1 MYHIQERSFLKIILC
16 CSLFISVKA
25 FAEGP
30 VARFE
35 RVEVYDD
42 GRYLGIRGIN
52 NSTPYQHGRVW
63 QGVFDRNTS
72 QYAKFDAQD
81 LRVRH
86 VNTGAFSSSKVAV
99 TVKTT
104 VSRAGVLAGVGAL
117 VRQGAKLGTKAVPYV
132 GTALLAY
139 DIYETFKDEIKE
151 QGYQYDPETDKFIK
165 YYSAQNC
172 IWDRDSNGNAFDVN
186 CYGVDS
192 SIMRLKYDYSRFPEV
207 KELMESR
214 MENIARPYWDRR
226 KKELAKLSD
235 LDWNN
240 FVLSHCEFNWNGGGC
255 SVHKGDD
262 YRGGVDFALKENPR
276 YKEEMNSKR
285 LEEILAAK
293 VDANPDRFIKATN
306 FPGYKEDVEVAPGT
320 KLNIGPVTDKSG
332 NPVQVLVSFGRD
344 SQGKTKADVQV
355 TPRPDLTPGSAEAP
369 NVRPLPDTSPATNPS
384 NNPNPNENPGTRP
397 NPEPAPD
404 TNPEPNLKPGTS
416 PGSPVMPAPSNE
428 KDGKDGGILCKMFP
442 RILACD
448 EQPEAEEP
456 NLDLP
461 QNTIDLNFKTDN
473 SFQDNGQCP
482 EPVSFQAFGQTFNI
496 SLDPICQLAL
506 MMRPIIIAM
515 AWLMAAFFVTKTI
528 REEV

>member
-72 QYAKFDAQD
+72 QYATFDAQD

-86 VNTGAFSSSKVAV
+86 ANTGAFSSSKVAA

-139 DIYETFKDEIKE
+139 DIYETFKEDIQA
-151 QGYQYDPETDKFIK
+151 QGYQYDPETDKFLK
-165 YYSAQNC
+165 YYPAQNC
-172 IWDRDSNGNAFDVN
+172 MLGQYRSDDGRIIG

-192 SIMRLKYDYSRFPEV
+192 SILMKYDRHVSAEDPEIQ
-207 KELMESR
+207 ELMNSR
-214 MENIARPYWDRR
+214 MESIARPYFNRTINER
-226 KKELAKLSD
+226 NGYLKEYSFSK
-235 LDWNN
+235 
-240 FVLSHCEFNWNGGGC
+240 CEFDWNGGRCGYGPKAD
-255 SVHKGDD
+255 SRSFGSFQLMLRQK
-262 YRGGVDFALKENPR
+262 
-276 YKEEMNSKR
+276 YKEEMSAQN
-285 LEEILAAK
+285 LDQILAAK
-293 VDANPDRFIKATN
+293 VDADPDRFIKATN

-344 SQGKTKADVQV
+344 SQGKTTADVQV
-355 TPRPDLTPGSAEAP
+355 TPRPDLTLGSAEAP

-416 PGSPVMPAPSNE
+416 PGSPVMPAPSNG

>member
-1 MYHIQERSFLKIILC
+1 MFRILIISFLFLLSAKSFSADLEIKNGRLMYPL
-16 CSLFISVKA
+16 SEKYNDNGFKA
-25 FAEGP
+25 YKVLGEG
-30 VARFE
+30 
-35 RVEVYDD
+35 
-42 GRYLGIRGIN
+42 GGIYTEYN
-52 NSTPYQHGRVW
+52 H
-63 QGVFDRNTS
+63 
-72 QYAKFDAQD
+72 KFDKS
-81 LRVRH
+81 LNVLESS
-86 VNTGAFSSSKVAV
+86 TGARSLEKIP
-99 TVKTT
+99 VKFTAS

-139 DIYETFKDEIKE
+139 DIYKE
-151 QGYQYDPETDKFIK
+151 LNPELEKAGYKYSEDIGDYVK
-165 YYSAQNC
+165 YY
-172 IWDRDSNGNAFDVN
+172 DNALCLSRFRSEPGYFSCV
-186 CYGVDS
+186 GVDS
-192 SIMRLKYDYSRFPEV
+192 SELLALSKGS
-207 KELMESR
+207 KETQDLLV
-214 MENIARPYWDRR
+214 RR
-226 KKELAKLSD
+226 VRAEFERLSD
-235 LDWNN
+235 VIENELYPFPPGYIDHCNYYSDIS
-240 FVLSHCEFNWNGGGC
+240 VSCHYQKGLSLN
-255 SVHKGDD
+255 
-262 YRGGVDFALKENPR
+262 FALKKKIKTSEPDP
-276 YKEEMNSKR
+276 KSFDDLIAK
-285 LEEILAAK
+285 K
-293 VDANPDRFIKATN
+293 VDESPDKFIRATN

-332 NPVQVLVSFGRD
+332 NPVQLLVSFGRD
-344 SQGKTKADVQV
+344 SQGKTTADVQV
-355 TPRPDLTPGSAEAP
+355 TPRPDLKPGSAEAP

-384 NNPNPNENPGTRP
+384 NNPNPSDNPENRP
-397 NPEPAPD
+397 NPEPA
-404 TNPEPNLKPGTS
+404 NGREG
-416 PGSPVMPAPSNE
+416 

-496 SLDPICQLAL
+496 SLDPICKLAL